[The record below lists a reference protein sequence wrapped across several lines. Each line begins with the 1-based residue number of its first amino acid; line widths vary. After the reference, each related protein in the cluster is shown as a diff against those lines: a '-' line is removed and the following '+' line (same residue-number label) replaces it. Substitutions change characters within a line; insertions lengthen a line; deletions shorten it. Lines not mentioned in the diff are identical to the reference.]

1 MKSAIQSSHQYSGS
15 PNPANPA
22 VTHLTF
28 CSERRSSRQ
37 AVLFDYGKLTAPIPP
52 FERLKYMHAILFNH
66 GSFPMN

>member
-1 MKSAIQSSHQYSGS
+1 
-15 PNPANPA
+15 